1 MATKAYIGSG
11 KAAQYNS
18 VRVSIKLEDAQR
30 FLKKGENGTW
40 LSFFVAPRKEASEAG
55 NTHSVFV
62 LEQDKAP
69 ESAVAEP
76 QGETPVGTTVERN
89 GRKLKRVSKKKAAEI
104 KASQVAEPV
113 ELFDGNEQD

>member
-18 VRVSIKLEDAQR
+18 IRVSIKLEDAQPHI
-30 FLKKGENGTW
+30 KKGENGTW
-40 LSFFVAPRKEASEAG
+40 LSFFVAPRREPSDAG

-62 LEQDKAP
+62 LQQEQAP

-76 QGETPVGTTVERN
+76 RGETPVGTTVERN
-89 GRKLKRVSKKKAAEI
+89 GRKLKRVSKKKAAEL

-113 ELFDGNEQD
+113 ELFGGNELD